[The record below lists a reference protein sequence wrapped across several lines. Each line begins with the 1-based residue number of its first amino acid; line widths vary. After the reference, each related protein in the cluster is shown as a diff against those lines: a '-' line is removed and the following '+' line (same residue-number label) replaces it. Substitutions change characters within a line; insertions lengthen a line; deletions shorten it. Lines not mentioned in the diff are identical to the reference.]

1 MKIVFTGFSKTNT
14 PFDFCSSKMSSKCSG
29 SDGSFRKLGWV
40 FPTCTSHPLWVG
52 HKCTKKSNIFVRQG
66 DSLWRQSVCISGEMS
81 IVHSKECCTDWRG
94 AVKSTIELTSII
106 LKRTSMER
114 KNGTLQYFLSQEKN
128 PAQQLTECGK
138 ILKMLFSEFSY
149 MRESLSIL
157 NFHAW
162 WLGDQ

>member
-1 MKIVFTGFSKTNT
+1 MNIVFTGFSKTNT
-14 PFDFCSSKMSSKCSG
+14 PFNFCSSKMSSKYSG
-29 SDGSFRKLGWV
+29 
-40 FPTCTSHPLWVG
+40 WVG
-52 HKCTKKSNIFVRQG
+52 HSESSGGFFLLVHFIPYGLATNAPRKVTFWWGRVTACDGR
-66 DSLWRQSVCISGEMS
+66 VCVSGKMS
-81 IVHSKECCTDWRG
+81 IVHSKECTDWRG